1 MSTYDMLDH
10 GPAPGGDEDAV
21 MRDLLRTV
29 TEQIWWVVGIA
40 GSVILA
46 AVVYTKIA
54 TPVYSADALLQVDA
68 QSSGNNAQNQK
79 LLSLTPSVGP
89 MRTEAEIEIIKSRA
103 VVEPVVEQFKLN
115 FSTSANTVPVL
126 GKIASLFASPGHP
139 FAAPFGLT
147 EYAWGG
153 EQFEVASIVVPKALE
168 GAQLTLHALDKG
180 RYVLTDARGATLLTG
195 VAGVQAQGHDITLL
209 V

>member
-29 TEQIWWVVGIA
+29 TEQIWWVIGIA

-68 QSSGNNAQNQK
+68 QSSGNNPQGQK

-89 MRTEAEIEIIKSRA
+89 HMNGRRA
-103 VVEPVVEQFKLN
+103 R
-115 FSTSANTVPVL
+115 
-126 GKIASLFASPGHP
+126 H
-139 FAAPFGLT
+139 
-147 EYAWGG
+147 
-153 EQFEVASIVVPKALE
+153 
-168 GAQLTLHALDKG
+168 
-180 RYVLTDARGATLLTG
+180 RYR
-195 VAGVQAQGHDITLL
+195 
-209 V
+209 